1 MNAPFNANRPE
12 TAKLWQKLLRMLSLT
27 RERELTCE
35 ETQTLL
41 DHYVD
46 LELAGEK
53 PQELMPDVAQHL
65 RICPE
70 CKEEHDALLKILEID
85 E

>member
-1 MNAPFNANRPE
+1 MNAPFNANRSE
-12 TAKLWQKLLRMLSLT
+12 TATLWQKLLRLLSLT
-27 RERELTCE
+27 EERELTCE
-35 ETQTLL
+35 ETQALL
-41 DHYVD
+41 DYYVD
-46 LELAGEK
+46 LELAGEN
-53 PQELMPDVAQHL
+53 PQALMPDVAQHL